1 MPTMQPETL
10 TLYAIRRAD
19 GEYFRSVGYNG
30 HGVHWR
36 CSLAEA
42 KLYSKLS
49 QARARVT
56 FFASRGL
63 PAPEIV
69 ALTLTVSEVFPEG
82 DRVAKVL
89 ERKRTEKERREFREA
104 ERRLREAQLDLEAAQ
119 ARLLKEKLREME
131 RLGLR
136 P

>member
-1 MPTMQPETL
+1 METPSL
-10 TLYAIRRAD
+10 TIYAIRRAD

-30 HGVHWR
+30 QGARWR

-69 ALTLTVSEVFPEG
+69 ALTLTAAEVLPEAE
-82 DRVAKVL
+82 RVAKVM
-89 ERKRTEKERREFREA
+89 EKKKAEKERRELREA
-104 ERRLREAQLDLEAAQ
+104 EERLRAAELDLKYAQ
-119 ARLLKEKLREME
+119 ERLLREKMREV
-131 RLGLR
+131 RR
-136 P
+136 